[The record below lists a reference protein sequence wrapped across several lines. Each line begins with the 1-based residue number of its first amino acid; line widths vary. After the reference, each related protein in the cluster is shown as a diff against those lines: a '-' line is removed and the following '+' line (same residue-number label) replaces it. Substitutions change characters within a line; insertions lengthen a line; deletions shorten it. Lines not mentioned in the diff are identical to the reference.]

1 MKKRF
6 DKIPTLLLLL
16 FGILL
21 DVNVKAEGNHPNI
34 LFIFVDDL
42 NTQLHCYGN
51 ETVKSPNIDKLA
63 ESGTMFTRA
72 YCQWAVC
79 GPSRASILSGQMPS
93 QTGIRNLITQIR
105 DVNPNIVT
113 LPQYFKTR
121 GYTTAAMGKVF
132 DPRNVDSGHDTKSW
146 SVPYNKKYKY
156 PPEYGPFVKGQYRVT
171 YNTATEM
178 GPEGVGDDGYIDGQ
192 ICLDALSKMENF
204 ANSPDKP
211 FFLAVGFK
219 KPHVPFIS
227 PKKYW
232 DLYERDSL
240 KLAPFQRHAE
250 DSPDFVYFKPEP
262 AQYDD
267 IPDFWTFDD
276 IDLGDDILE
285 PNTQRK
291 LIHGYYACISYVD
304 AQVGK
309 LMDKLDELNLR
320 ENTIVVLLGDHGYHL
335 GDHNQW
341 GKHTQFENATHAP
354 LIIHNPNSSG
364 SQCNLPVDFL
374 DIYPTL
380 TSLVFNERPAHLTG
394 KDLTPLLEGANPE
407 LRPAVTEYRAGGH
420 ASYTF
425 RNERYRLTLWL
436 KTSNTRIDVVPWS
449 ANLIFEGEL
458 YDYQTDSLE
467 TQNIYNLPES
477 QEIIDELLQD
487 SKSWW
492 NYQYNKIQGIS
503 TGAAIQKREI
513 LPFQNPVT
521 NFLPL
526 PPNYGEVNLRIYD
539 LRGNL
544 VLQKQNQMNNIYVGN
559 LKTGQYLVLLEWE
572 ESDEVLNFKMV
583 KI

>member
-1 MKKRF
+1 MKNRF
-6 DKIPTLLLLL
+6 NKISLLLLL
-16 FGILL
+16 LLIILPGKIL
-21 DVNVKAEGNHPNI
+21 KAEGNQPNI
-34 LFIFVDDL
+34 LFIFIDDL
-42 NTQLHCYGN
+42 NTDLNCYGKK
-51 ETVKSPNIDKLA
+51 TVHSPNIDKLA
-63 ESGTMFTRA
+63 DEGTIFTKA

-93 QTGIRNLITQIR
+93 QTGIRNLTTQLR
-105 DVNPNIVT
+105 DANPNIVT
-113 LPQYFKTR
+113 LPQYFKNR
-121 GYTTAAMGKVF
+121 GYTTAAVGKVF
-132 DPRNVDSGHDTKSW
+132 DPRNVDDGHDTKSW
-146 SVPYNKKYKY
+146 SVPYNKKYNY
-156 PPEYGPFVKGQYRVT
+156 PAEYGPFIKGQYRVT

-192 ICLDALSKMENF
+192 LCLDALSKMENF
-204 ANSPDKP
+204 ANNPDKP

-219 KPHVPFIS
+219 KPHIPFIS

-232 DLYERDSL
+232 DLYNRDSL
-240 KLAPFQRHAE
+240 TLAPFQQMAAG
-250 DSPDFVYFKPEP
+250 SPDFVYFKPEP

-267 IPDFWTFDD
+267 IPEIWTYDDVDFG
-276 IDLGDDILE
+276 IGILE
-285 PNTQRK
+285 PLAQKK

-364 SQCNLPVDFL
+364 SKCNLPVDFL

-380 TSLVFNERPAHLTG
+380 TSLAFNEQPEYLTG
-394 KDLTPLLEGANPE
+394 KNLTPLLEEANTE
-407 LRPAVTEYRAGGH
+407 LLPAVTEYRAGGH

-436 KTSNTRIDVVPWS
+436 KTSNTRIDIVPWS

-467 TQNIYNLPES
+467 TQNLYNLPGSKEV
-477 QEIIDELLQD
+477 IDELLQD

-503 TGAAIQKREI
+503 TGAAIQKNEV

-521 NFLPL
+521 DFLSIPSH
-526 PPNYGEVNLRIYD
+526 YGKIDLRIYD